1 MIDLFR
7 ILKLDYKEYVI
18 LFKSGSFYISFDED
32 SIILNKLFNYKIIN
46 LKNNIKIGFPLG
58 NIDIVLNKLENLKMN
73 YIIIDNKNIINKYEN
88 ENNVFSNYTS
98 SVYEV
103 ININNRIEKIVDKLK
118 SIDSDSINGVLNQ
131 IEIIVDKIY

>member
-58 NIDIVLNKLENLKMN
+58 NIDIVLKKLENLKIN

>member
-1 MIDLFR
+1 MD
-7 ILKLDYKEYVI
+7 D
-18 LFKSGSFYISFDED
+18 
-32 SIILNKLFNYKIIN
+32 FN
-46 LKNNIKIGFPLG
+46 
-58 NIDIVLNKLENLKMN
+58 
-73 YIIIDNKNIINKYEN
+73 NKYEN

>member
-46 LKNNIKIGFPLG
+46 LKNNIKIWFPLG
-58 NIDIVLNKLENLKMN
+58 NIDIVLNKLENLKIN

>member
-46 LKNNIKIGFPLG
+46 LKNNIKIGFPL
-58 NIDIVLNKLENLKMN
+58 NSIDLVLRKLEKLRIN
-73 YIIIDNKNIINKYEN
+73 YVIIDNKNIINQKEYED
-88 ENNVFSNYTS
+88 NNFSKFTS
-98 SVYEV
+98 SVFEIIS
-103 ININNRIEKIVDKLK
+103 INSRIEKIIEKLN
-118 SIDSDSINGVLNQ
+118 SIDNDSIKDILGK
-131 IEIIVDKIY
+131 IESVVDI